1 MASYSRPARG
11 GPIIEEMPLQWDIG
25 TVSQLV
31 LEGGFREGFYYL
43 NIVFLQ
49 YRLLLSPMFCVA
61 VLDTTQKAI
70 LFILYSNAINIHGM
84 NIRYTQAQT

>member
-31 LEGGFREGFYYL
+31 LEGGFREGFCFYYL

-49 YRLLLSPMFCVA
+49 YRLLLSPMICVA
-61 VLDTTQKAI
+61 VLDTSIGYLDK
-70 LFILYSNAINIHGM
+70 
-84 NIRYTQAQT
+84 

>member
-61 VLDTTQKAI
+61 VLDTTTI
-70 LFILYSNAINIHGM
+70 YWIF
-84 NIRYTQAQT
+84 RYDKYIER